1 MSEFSHTKK
10 VGSSGRFGPR
20 YGRKIR
26 VRVRDVEI
34 KQKKKYK
41 CPVCGFPKLSRVSTS
56 IWLCKKCDAK
66 IAGGAYTPETGAG
79 KVVTKAIRRVIESK
93 SKEI

>member
-1 MSEFSHTKK
+1 MSEFTHTKK
-10 VGSSGRFGPR
+10 VGSSGRFGSR

-34 KQKKKYK
+34 KQKKKYR

-56 IWLCKKCDAK
+56 IWLCKKCNAK

-79 KVVTKAIRRVIESK
+79 KVVTKAIRRVIESRNR
-93 SKEI
+93 EI

>member
-34 KQKKKYK
+34 KQKK
-41 CPVCGFPKLSRVSTS
+41 S
-56 IWLCKKCDAK
+56 ISAQFVD
-66 IAGGAYTPETGAG
+66 
-79 KVVTKAIRRVIESK
+79 SQN
-93 SKEI
+93 